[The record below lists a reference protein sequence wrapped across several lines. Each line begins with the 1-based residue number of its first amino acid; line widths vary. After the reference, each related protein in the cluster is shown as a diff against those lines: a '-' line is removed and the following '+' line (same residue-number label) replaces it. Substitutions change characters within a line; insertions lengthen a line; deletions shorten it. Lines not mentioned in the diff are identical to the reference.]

1 METNTKR
8 MNHRRPIYSL
18 IQRPLRHTFTLSLIA
33 LFGLSSCI
41 DTIHLDLKGVGDQI
55 VIEGKLTDDTT
66 GNEILVTKAVDFQLK
81 NEFPPITDATVTV
94 RDETTNQT
102 EVLTQSYPGVYSIQQ
117 LKGVSGHRYTMTV
130 QAEGKTYTASS
141 TMPSKVNFDA
151 LTYESVK
158 RLKTVTQMVAVYQ
171 DPASADNYY
180 RWVLTANR
188 LQSDNVFVRS
198 DAFTNGNQVRQT
210 IVNPVEINPGD
221 TIQVD
226 MQCLSKVSYEYF
238 NGLMKLQGNNINQ
251 GTSPTNPPTNFSGGA
266 LGHFSTYTSQKRTI
280 VIH

>member
-8 MNHRRPIYSL
+8 VNSRRSTYSL
-18 IQRPLRHTFTLSLIA
+18 IQRPLRHTFTLSLIF
-33 LFGLSSCI
+33 LFGLTSCV
-41 DTIHLDLKGVGDQI
+41 DTIQLDLKGVGDQI
-55 VIEGKLTDDTT
+55 VIEGKLTDDST

-102 EVLTQSYPGVYSIQQ
+102 EVLTQSYPGVYSIHQ
-117 LKGVSGHRYTMTV
+117 LKGVSGHRYTMSV

-171 DPASADNYY
+171 DPANADNYY

-221 TIQVD
+221 TVQVD
-226 MQCLSKVSYEYF
+226 MQCLSKVSYDYF

-251 GTSPTNPPTNFSGGA
+251 GTSPTNPETNLSGGA
-266 LGHFSTYTSQKRTI
+266 LGHFSAYTSQKRT
-280 VIH
+280 VIIK